1 MMFSGLRKQ
10 WRDLTKIPPGKR
22 FQNRNERRKER
33 RRKPL
38 LKAAYLVMG
47 AALLIVGIV
56 LMPAP
61 GPGFLVA
68 FVGAAMLAEE
78 SLLAARAFDW
88 LELKLRA
95 LFSSFERAWKR
106 ARDRRALFR

>member
-1 MMFSGLRKQ
+1 MFNDLRKQ
-10 WRDLTKIPPGKR
+10 WRDLTKVVPGTR
-22 FQNRNERRKER
+22 FQNRFHRRKER

-38 LKAAYLVMG
+38 LRAFYLMMG
-47 AALLIVGIV
+47 AALLIAGVV

-61 GPGFLVA
+61 GPGFFVA
-68 FVGAAMLAEE
+68 FVGAGMLAEE

-95 LFSSFERAWKR
+95 RFSRFERAWKR
-106 ARDRRALFR
+106 ARGRRALSR